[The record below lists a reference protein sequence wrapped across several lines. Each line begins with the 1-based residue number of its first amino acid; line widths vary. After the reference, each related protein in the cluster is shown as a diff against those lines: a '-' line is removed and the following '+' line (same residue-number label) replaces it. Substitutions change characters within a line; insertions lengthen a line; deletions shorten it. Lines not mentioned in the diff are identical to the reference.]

1 MESAGAAV
9 AGGIC
14 AGGGEAGASKKTFA
28 SPNVCIFLTRG
39 VSHPLFIFQLN
50 LRPPPGIRLPRVVLE
65 DARGAV
71 RSEAIAARAGVVPEE
86 ASEDRRAPGR
96 GDCGAERGCALAGQ
110 VHED

>member
-71 RSEAIAARAGVVPEE
+71 RSEAIAARAGVV
-86 ASEDRRAPGR
+86 
-96 GDCGAERGCALAGQ
+96 
-110 VHED
+110 V